1 MIHHVAKIRE
11 DAVEIDKWGRIVIP
25 VKLRR
30 ALSIEPGEHV
40 VLRLKNG
47 TITLSKSAK
56 ETRELAREWAETAE
70 SSGSKSARKSRRK
83 TGSGL
88 VSNMPE
94 GSLDF
99 SEGVIDVGVLLP
111 SVFDNPP
118 KEMKLY
124 RVCAI
129 RRKACVL
136 PISSVIR
143 AYHNATRYLKIP
155 RVPARKILG
164 SILLSGSVSLYQ
176 DVDVE
181 VANDGL
187 DYSSTYGI

>member
-1 MIHHVAKIRE
+1 
-11 DAVEIDKWGRIVIP
+11 
-25 VKLRR
+25 
-30 ALSIEPGEHV
+30 
-40 VLRLKNG
+40 
-47 TITLSKSAK
+47 
-56 ETRELAREWAETAE
+56 
-70 SSGSKSARKSRRK
+70 
-83 TGSGL
+83 
-88 VSNMPE
+88 MPE